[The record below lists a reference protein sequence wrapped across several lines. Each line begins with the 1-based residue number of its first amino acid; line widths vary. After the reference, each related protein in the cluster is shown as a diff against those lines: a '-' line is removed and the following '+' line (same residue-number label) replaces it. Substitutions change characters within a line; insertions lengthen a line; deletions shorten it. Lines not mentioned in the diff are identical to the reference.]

1 MFVIYVQT
9 GREDEVLYQLRQLGY
24 IAYVPKRILKQ
35 RRKGVYYQVPQI
47 LFTGYVFI
55 NHTRILIEDYYKI
68 RSINGVV
75 NFLSY
80 SFPLSE
86 TEAEYIKGLCNGG
99 KEIGISKGILI
110 DSSLRI
116 TEGFLKQYEH
126 KIVKYSRRQHRATV
140 ELTLYGKPHRIV
152 CGIDIETEKEHKE
165 KALVDSLPALCRNG
179 DTMSPGDCPKCG
191 TDAAPAKQSLAD
203 IL

>member
-9 GREDEVLYQLRQLGY
+9 GREDEVLYRLRRLGY
-24 IAYVPKRILKQ
+24 SAYVPKRVLKQ
-35 RRKGVYYQVPQI
+35 RRKGVCYQIPQI

-55 NHTRILIEDYYKI
+55 NRDRILTEDYYKI
-68 RSINGVV
+68 RSIDGVV

-86 TEAEYIKGLCNGG
+86 AEEKYIEGLCNGG
-99 KEIGISKGILI
+99 EEIGISKGVLA
-110 DSSLRI
+110 DGKLRI

-126 KIVKYSRRQHRATV
+126 KIVEYSRRQHRAIV

-152 CGIDIETEKEHKE
+152 CGIDIETEKQHKE
-165 KALVDSLPALCRNG
+165 TALVDSLPALCRNV
-179 DTMSPGDCPKCG
+179 K
-191 TDAAPAKQSLAD
+191 
-203 IL
+203 I

>member
-9 GREDEVLYQLRQLGY
+9 GREDEVLYRLRRLGY
-24 IAYVPKRILKQ
+24 NAYVPKRILKQ
-35 RRKGVYYQVPQI
+35 RRKGIYYQIPQV
-47 LFTGYVFI
+47 LFTGYVFL
-55 NHTRILIEDYYKI
+55 NRERILDEDYYKI

-75 NFLSY
+75 NFLSC

-86 TEAEYIKGLCNGG
+86 TEEKYIKGLCNGG
-99 KEIGISKGILI
+99 KEIGISKGILV
-110 DSSLRI
+110 DGKLKI

-165 KALVDSLPALCRNG
+165 KALVDSLPALCR
-179 DTMSPGDCPKCG
+179 S
-191 TDAAPAKQSLAD
+191 AD